1 MSRVRERHHEL
12 LEVLRDEIRR
22 EDGVVHPDERPP
34 PPAEQDDARATEQGP
49 EVEDLPLGVSGRPDE
64 LPELPGFPRGDPT
77 HG

>member
-22 EDGVVHPDERPP
+22 EDEVVRPDDRRRPP
-34 PPAEQDDARATEQGP
+34 AAPDDRRATEQGP

-64 LPELPGFPRGDPT
+64 PPESPGFPRGDPT